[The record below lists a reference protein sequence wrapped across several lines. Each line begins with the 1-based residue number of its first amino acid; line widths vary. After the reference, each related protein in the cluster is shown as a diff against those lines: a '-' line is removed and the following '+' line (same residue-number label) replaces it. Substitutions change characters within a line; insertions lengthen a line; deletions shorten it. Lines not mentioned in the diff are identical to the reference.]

1 MDRYRKLVRAWRAAL
16 RVLLNCLT
24 PRVVARALLGNP
36 GEPGRRMRP
45 QIWFVRNL
53 AALALLAS
61 QPSGAQQ
68 TPAAGRQAPQS
79 AAPVAAPAGASG
91 RGGRGSVTAEITG
104 DPRAGQAFFNG
115 GGKCNTCHSATG
127 DLQGVGARM
136 NPTVLQGRMVYPRGN
151 GGYPGF
157 SVVTPKGAK
166 PDRPKNATVTLADGT
181 KYTGD
186 VAAISDFI
194 ITLTDKDGVRRTF
207 TRDGDVP
214 KVVVTDP
221 LQAHIDL
228 MPKLTDK
235 TMHDLTAYLV
245 TLK

>member
-1 MDRYRKLVRAWRAAL
+1 MSPEVEHMARYGKLAAAL
-16 RVLLNCLT
+16 LVISLRS
-24 PRVVARALLGNP
+24 A
-36 GEPGRRMRP
+36 
-45 QIWFVRNL
+45 
-53 AALALLAS
+53 
-61 QPSGAQQ
+61 AQQ
-68 TPAAGRQAPQS
+68 PLAVFGAPAAQPAT
-79 AAPVAAPAGASG
+79 PVATPAGASG
-91 RGGRGSVTAEITG
+91 RGGRGNVIAEITG
-104 DPRAGQAFFNG
+104 DPRAGLAFFNG
-115 GGKCNTCHSATG
+115 AGRCNTCHSVTG
-127 DLQGVGARM
+127 DLQGVGSRM

-151 GGYPGF
+151 GAYPTGG
-157 SVVTPKGAK
+157 SVVTPQGAK

-186 VAAISDFI
+186 VTAISDFI
-194 ITLTDKDGVRRTF
+194 VTLTDKDGARHTF

-228 MPKLTDK
+228 LPKLTDK